1 MTQRDK
7 AGACVWLLRSA
18 SATDLVPVELAL
30 YVVLVQIAH
39 GNAAVL
45 VVAPERSF
53 LSILSVCP
61 SDVLGRVH
69 AGLSTPRVVASAPPD
84 LSADIGGKD
93 ARKQPAKLALVRL
106 NKLGDSTRREVDL
119 GDFSEQLRRAA
130 RVKRTAVNSTVTMLT
145 RGVGAVRVSRAGLR
159 TRMVPRTAQ
168 SQLQSRRR

>member
-84 LSADIGGKD
+84 LSADIGAED

-106 NKLGDSTRREVDL
+106 NKLGDSTRREVYL
-119 GDFSEQLRRAA
+119 CDFSEQLRRAA
-130 RVKRTAVNSTVTMLT
+130 RAKRTDVNRMVTMLT
-145 RGVGAVRVSRAGLR
+145 CGVGAVRVSRAGLR